1 MGQIFVEN
9 LGTVEIEGDTPNEN
23 ESKKIGLALDQ
34 IKENKFQP
42 DSEKVA
48 DSFLSGP
55 NIARLGLEI
64 GLSIAGTIATGGLAL
79 PALALRGGMLA
90 RPFLIKLAQSSLGSA
105 VGGGTGAGLAQ
116 TFDPKD
122 DIVRE
127 IVRGGLEGAVGEA
140 IGAPVIIKGGQLISK
155 TFNKT
160 TTPKQF
166 LKPLEDAQ
174 QAEEILFTGTKS
186 KVDDILAN
194 PEKYTDK
201 FYNVDKVVEMAK
213 EAKKGLTIGM
223 KTESRFL
230 DTLENIATK
239 SFFGAEE
246 LIGRKEALA
255 FVGQAAQK
263 DFIENVTQGLNKT
276 DLGTLFFDSITGAKN
291 ARKAYFN
298 AQYKS
303 IDDIVKKELNLRADQ
318 APPKLITGKPII
330 DSLNTYIKDL
340 QLPSKDI
347 LALQKDMLKRLTGKR
362 FDFKS
367 LEALRSEIGIDAND
381 AFRDGK
387 TRLGQAYSN
396 MQKSID
402 DLLDNKDA
410 LKKFQIPEKAVE
422 KIKEIRKEYA
432 DTSKLFEDGIF
443 ANILAKGNKDGGV
456 DEIFS
461 AIVKGKQKSSLV
473 QVTKDKI
480 DESVKRKFLTEEQGL
495 QLKDSLKGQYLQNI
509 FERSKL
515 GRSKDGAAPV
525 YSEFVDASAVNK
537 NLNADS
543 ETFKVLFD
551 QTERDNLDDF
561 VKRLAIS
568 QGTLDKKTGLPGGVF
583 IQLKQAGALGS
594 LLSYGSAGNLSGL
607 LADKGISV
615 VLILPAALTKIM
627 LNPKL
632 NKFIFQETAKQNLR
646 KTSPTTAGIAFRNI
660 VGRLI
665 DEGLIDSEEGLK
677 AIEESKQ
684 VQAEFERKG
693 IKNTDDFN
701 KALPQ
706 QIKPQTNLAP
716 INTQVT
722 QPRANLFTT
731 QQPTM
736 PPASMP
742 SPMVAS
748 TDRSQQYA
756 GLFPF
761 DITGQQIARQG

>member
-1 MGQIFVEN
+1 MGQIFVEG
-9 LGTVEIEGDTPNEN
+9 LGTVEIQGDTPNEN
-23 ESKKIGLALDQ
+23 ETKQIGLALDQ

-55 NIARLGLEI
+55 GIARLGLEL
-64 GLSIAGTIATGGLAL
+64 GLSIAGTVATGGLAL

-90 RPFLIKLAQSSLGSA
+90 RPFLTKLAQSSLGSA

-127 IVRGGLEGAVGEA
+127 IVRGGIEGAVGEA
-140 IGAPVIIKGGQLISK
+140 IGAPVVIKGGQLISK
-155 TFNKT
+155 TFNKASS
-160 TTPKQF
+160 PKEF
-166 LKPLEDAQ
+166 LKPLADAQ
-174 QAEEILFTGTKS
+174 EAEEVLFTAGKKGIPS
-186 KVDDILAN
+186 QADKILAN

-201 FYNVDKVVEMAK
+201 FYDVDKVVEMAK

-263 DFIENVTQGLNKT
+263 DFIENATQGLNKT

-303 IDDIVKKELNLRADQ
+303 LDDIVKKELGLRADQ

-340 QLPSKDI
+340 QLPSKDV
-347 LALQKDMLKRLTGKR
+347 LALQKDLLKRIAGKR

-367 LEALRSEIGIDAND
+367 LETLRSEIGIDAND
-381 AFRDGK
+381 AFRAGNSKLGK
-387 TRLGQAYSN
+387 AYST

-410 LKKFQIPEKAVE
+410 LKKFQIPETAVN
-422 KIKEIRKEYA
+422 KIKQIRKEYA
-432 DTSKLFEDGIF
+432 DTSELFEDGIF

-456 DEIFS
+456 DEIFN
-461 AIVKGKQKSSLV
+461 AIVKGKQKSTLV

-480 DESVKRKFLTEEQGL
+480 EESIKRKFLTEEQGR

-515 GRSKDGAAPV
+515 GKSKDGAAPI
-525 YSEFVDASAVNK
+525 YSEFVDASSINK
-537 NLNADS
+537 NLNADKQ
-543 ETFKVLFD
+543 TYDILFD
-551 QTERDNLDDF
+551 TNEKNTLD
-561 VKRLAIS
+561 KLIKNLAIS

-594 LLSYGSAGNLSGL
+594 LLSYGSAGNLAGL
-607 LADKGISV
+607 LADKGIAT
-615 VLILPAALTKIM
+615 ILVAPAVFSKIM
-627 LNPKL
+627 LNPKF
-632 NKFIFQETAKQNLR
+632 NKLIFEETAKQNLR
-646 KTSPTTAGIAFRNI
+646 KTSPTKAGIAFRNI

-665 DEGLIDSEEGLK
+665 DEGLIDSEEGLR

-684 VQAEFERKG
+684 VQADFERKG

-701 KALPQ
+701 KSVATPQ
-706 QIKPQTNLAP
+706 QRPAPAMPPVNTRVTDVQTRPMAAP
-716 INTQVT
+716 IQG
-722 QPRANLFTT
+722 
-731 QQPTM
+731 TM
-736 PPASMP
+736 P
-742 SPMVAS
+742 
-748 TDRSQQYA
+748 TG
-756 GLFPF
+756 GL
-761 DITGQQIARQG
+761 QERIAQSNQLDQFIPVRWKEL

>member
-1 MGQIFVEN
+1 MGQIFVEG
-9 LGTVEIEGDTPNEN
+9 LGTVEIQGDTPNEN
-23 ESKKIGLALDQ
+23 ESKQIGLALDQ

-42 DSEKVA
+42 ESEKVA
-48 DSFLSGP
+48 DSFLNGP
-55 NIARLGLEI
+55 TVGRIALEL
-64 GLSIAGTIATGGLAL
+64 GLSIAGTVATGGLAL
-79 PALALRGGMLA
+79 PALVARAGFLA
-90 RPFLIKLAQSSLGSA
+90 RPTLVALAKSSFGSA
-105 VGGGTGAGLAQ
+105 VGGGGGAGLAQ

-127 IVRGGLEGAVGEA
+127 IIRGGVEGAVGEA
-140 IGAPVIIKGGQLISK
+140 IGAPVVIKGGQLISK
-155 TFNKT
+155 TFNKAA
-160 TTPKQF
+160 TPKEF
-166 LKPLEDAQ
+166 LKPLTDAKE
-174 QAEEILFTGTKS
+174 AEEILFTTGAKGVPS
-186 KVDDILAN
+186 QADKILAN

-201 FYNVDKVVEMAK
+201 FYDVDKVVEMAK
-213 EAKKGLTIGM
+213 EAKKGLTVGM

-263 DFIENVTQGLNKT
+263 DFIENATQGLNKT

-298 AQYKS
+298 AQYKG
-303 IDDIVKKELNLRADQ
+303 IDDIVKKELGLRADQ

-347 LALQKDMLKRLTGKR
+347 LTLQKDIVKRIAGKR

-367 LEALRSEIGIDAND
+367 LETLRSEIGIDAND
-381 AFRDGK
+381 AFRAGNSKLGK
-387 TRLGQAYSN
+387 VYGN

-410 LKKFQIPEKAVE
+410 LKKFQIPENAVNR
-422 KIKEIRKEYA
+422 IKEIRKEYA

-456 DEIFS
+456 DEIFN
-461 AIVKGKQKSSLV
+461 AIVKGKQKSTLV
-473 QVTKDKI
+473 EVTKNKI
-480 DESVKRKFLTEEQGL
+480 EESVKRKFLTEEQGL

-515 GRSKDGAAPV
+515 GKSKDGSAPI
-525 YSEFVDASAVNK
+525 YSEFVDASSINK
-537 NLNADS
+537 NINADS
-543 ETFKVLFD
+543 QTFNILFD
-551 QTERDNLDDF
+551 KNEREVLDKLVKNLA
-561 VKRLAIS
+561 VS

-594 LLSYGSAGNLSGL
+594 LLSYGSAGNLAGL
-607 LADKGISV
+607 LADKGIAT
-615 VLILPAALTKIM
+615 VLIAPAVFSKMM
-627 LNPKL
+627 LNPKF

-646 KTSPTTAGIAFRNI
+646 KTSPTTAGVAFRNL
-660 VGRLI
+660 VGRLV
-665 DEGLIDSEEGLK
+665 DEGLIDSEEGLR

-684 VQAEFERKG
+684 VQAEFEKKG

-701 KALPQ
+701 KAAATPQ
-706 QIKPQTNLAP
+706 QRPAPAMPPVNTRVTDVQTRPVATPMPIPQG
-716 INTQVT
+716 
-722 QPRANLFTT
+722 
-731 QQPTM
+731 TM
-736 PPASMP
+736 P
-742 SPMVAS
+742 
-748 TDRSQQYA
+748 TG
-756 GLFPF
+756 GL
-761 DITGQQIARQG
+761 QERIAQSNQLDQFIPVR

>member
-1 MGQIFVEN
+1 MGQIFVEG
-9 LGTVEIEGDTPNEN
+9 LGTVEIQGDTPNEN
-23 ESKKIGLALDQ
+23 ETKQIGLALDQ

-55 NIARLGLEI
+55 GIARLGLEL
-64 GLSIAGTIATGGLAL
+64 GLSIAGTVATGGLAL

-90 RPFLIKLAQSSLGSA
+90 RPFLTKLAQSSLGSA

-127 IVRGGLEGAVGEA
+127 IVRGGIEGAVGEA
-140 IGAPVIIKGGQLISK
+140 IGAPVVIKGGQLISK
-155 TFNKT
+155 TFNKASS
-160 TTPKQF
+160 PKEF
-166 LKPLEDAQ
+166 LKPLADAQ
-174 QAEEILFTGTKS
+174 EAEEVLFTAGKKGIPS
-186 KVDDILAN
+186 QADKILAN

-201 FYNVDKVVEMAK
+201 FYDVDKVVEMAK

-263 DFIENVTQGLNKT
+263 DFIENATQGLNKT

-303 IDDIVKKELNLRADQ
+303 LDDIVKKELGLRADQ

-340 QLPSKDI
+340 QLPSKDV
-347 LALQKDMLKRLTGKR
+347 LALQKDLLKRIAGKR

-367 LEALRSEIGIDAND
+367 LETLRSEIGIDAND
-381 AFRDGK
+381 AFRAGNSKLGK
-387 TRLGQAYSN
+387 AYST

-410 LKKFQIPEKAVE
+410 LKKFQIPETAVN
-422 KIKEIRKEYA
+422 KIKQIRKEYA
-432 DTSKLFEDGIF
+432 DTSELFEDGIF

-456 DEIFS
+456 DEIFN
-461 AIVKGKQKSSLV
+461 AIVKGKQKSTLV

-480 DESVKRKFLTEEQGL
+480 EESVKREFLTEEQGR

-515 GRSKDGAAPV
+515 GKSKDGAAPI
-525 YSEFVDASAVNK
+525 YSEFVDASSINK
-537 NLNADS
+537 NLNADKQ
-543 ETFKVLFD
+543 TYDILFD
-551 QTERDNLDDF
+551 TNEKNTLD
-561 VKRLAIS
+561 KLIKNLAIS

-594 LLSYGSAGNLSGL
+594 LLSYGSAGNLAGL
-607 LADKGISV
+607 LADKGIAT
-615 VLILPAALTKIM
+615 ILVAPAVFSKIM
-627 LNPKL
+627 LNPKF
-632 NKFIFQETAKQNLR
+632 NKLIFEETAKQNLR
-646 KTSPTTAGIAFRNI
+646 KTSPTKAGIAFRNI

-665 DEGLIDSEEGLK
+665 DEGLIDSEEGLR

-684 VQAEFERKG
+684 VQADFERKG

-701 KALPQ
+701 KAVATPQ
-706 QIKPQTNLAP
+706 QRPAPAMPPVNTRVTDVQTRPVAAP
-716 INTQVT
+716 MPISQG
-722 QPRANLFTT
+722 
-731 QQPTM
+731 TM
-736 PPASMP
+736 P
-742 SPMVAS
+742 
-748 TDRSQQYA
+748 TG
-756 GLFPF
+756 GL
-761 DITGQQIARQG
+761 QERIAQSNQLDQFIPVR

>member
-1 MGQIFVEN
+1 MGQIFVEG
-9 LGTVEIEGDTPNEN
+9 LGTVEIQGETPNEN
-23 ESKKIGLALDQ
+23 ETKQIGLALDQ

-55 NIARLGLEI
+55 GIARLGLEL
-64 GLSIAGTIATGGLAL
+64 GLSIAGTVATGGLAL

-90 RPFLIKLAQSSLGSA
+90 RPFLTKLAQSSLGSA

-127 IVRGGLEGAVGEA
+127 IVRGGIEGAVGEA
-140 IGAPVIIKGGQLISK
+140 IGAPVVIKGGQLISK
-155 TFNKT
+155 TFNKASS
-160 TTPKQF
+160 PKEF
-166 LKPLEDAQ
+166 LKPLADAQ
-174 QAEEILFTGTKS
+174 EAEEVLFTAGKKGIPS
-186 KVDDILAN
+186 QADKILAN

-201 FYNVDKVVEMAK
+201 FYDVDKVVEMAK

-263 DFIENVTQGLNKT
+263 DFIENATQGLNKT

-303 IDDIVKKELNLRADQ
+303 LDDIVKKELGLRADQ

-340 QLPSKDI
+340 QLPSKDV
-347 LALQKDMLKRLTGKR
+347 LALQKDLLKRIAGKR

-367 LEALRSEIGIDAND
+367 LETLRSEIGIDAND
-381 AFRDGK
+381 AFRAGNSKLGK
-387 TRLGQAYSN
+387 AYST

-410 LKKFQIPEKAVE
+410 LKKFQIPQRAVN
-422 KIKEIRKEYA
+422 KIKQIRKEYA
-432 DTSKLFEDGIF
+432 DTSELFEDGIF

-456 DEIFS
+456 DEIFN
-461 AIVKGKQKSSLV
+461 AIVKGKQKSTLV

-480 DESVKRKFLTEEQGL
+480 EESVKRKFLTEEQGR

-515 GRSKDGAAPV
+515 GKSKDGAAPI
-525 YSEFVDASAVNK
+525 YSEFVDASSINK
-537 NLNADS
+537 NLNADKQ
-543 ETFKVLFD
+543 TYDILFD
-551 QTERDNLDDF
+551 TNEKNTLD
-561 VKRLAIS
+561 KLIKNLAIS

-594 LLSYGSAGNLSGL
+594 LLSYGSAGNLAGL
-607 LADKGISV
+607 LADKGIAT
-615 VLILPAALTKIM
+615 ILVAPAVFSKIM
-627 LNPKL
+627 LNPKF
-632 NKFIFQETAKQNLR
+632 NKLIFEETAKQNLR
-646 KTSPTTAGIAFRNI
+646 KTSPTKAGIAFRNI

-665 DEGLIDSEEGLK
+665 DEGLIDSEEGLR

-684 VQAEFERKG
+684 VQADFERKG

-701 KALPQ
+701 KAVATPQ
-706 QIKPQTNLAP
+706 QRPAPAMPPVNTRVTDVQTRPVAAPMPIPQG
-716 INTQVT
+716 
-722 QPRANLFTT
+722 
-731 QQPTM
+731 TM
-736 PPASMP
+736 P
-742 SPMVAS
+742 
-748 TDRSQQYA
+748 TG
-756 GLFPF
+756 GL
-761 DITGQQIARQG
+761 QERIAQSNQLDQFIPVR

>member
-1 MGQIFVEN
+1 MGQIFVEG
-9 LGTVEIEGDTPNEN
+9 LGTVEIQGDTPNEN
-23 ESKKIGLALDQ
+23 ETKQIGLALDQ

-55 NIARLGLEI
+55 GIARLGLEL
-64 GLSIAGTIATGGLAL
+64 GLSIAGTVATGGLAL

-90 RPFLIKLAQSSLGSA
+90 RPFLTKLAQSSLGSA

-127 IVRGGLEGAVGEA
+127 IVRGGIEGAVGEA
-140 IGAPVIIKGGQLISK
+140 IGAPVVIKGGQLISK
-155 TFNKT
+155 TFNKASS
-160 TTPKQF
+160 PKEF
-166 LKPLEDAQ
+166 LKPLADAQ
-174 QAEEILFTGTKS
+174 EAEEVLFTAGKKGIPS
-186 KVDDILAN
+186 QADKILAN

-201 FYNVDKVVEMAK
+201 FYDVDKVVEMAK

-263 DFIENVTQGLNKT
+263 DFIENATQGLNKT

-303 IDDIVKKELNLRADQ
+303 LDDIVKKELGLRADQ

-340 QLPSKDI
+340 QLPSKDV
-347 LALQKDMLKRLTGKR
+347 LALQKDLLKRIAGKR

-367 LEALRSEIGIDAND
+367 LETLRSEIGIDAND
-381 AFRDGK
+381 AFRAGNSKLGK
-387 TRLGQAYSN
+387 AYST

-410 LKKFQIPEKAVE
+410 LKKFQIPETAVN
-422 KIKEIRKEYA
+422 KIKQIRKEYA
-432 DTSKLFEDGIF
+432 DTSELFEDGIF

-456 DEIFS
+456 DEIFN
-461 AIVKGKQKSSLV
+461 AIVKGKQKSTLV

-480 DESVKRKFLTEEQGL
+480 EESIKRKFLTEEQGR

-515 GRSKDGAAPV
+515 GKSKDGAAPI
-525 YSEFVDASAVNK
+525 YSEFVDASSINK
-537 NLNADS
+537 NLNADKQ
-543 ETFKVLFD
+543 TYDILFD
-551 QTERDNLDDF
+551 TNEKNTLD
-561 VKRLAIS
+561 KLIKNLAIS

-594 LLSYGSAGNLSGL
+594 LLSYGSAGNLAGL
-607 LADKGISV
+607 LADKGIAT
-615 VLILPAALTKIM
+615 ILVAPAVFSKIM
-627 LNPKL
+627 LNPKF
-632 NKFIFQETAKQNLR
+632 NKLIFEETAKQNLR
-646 KTSPTTAGIAFRNI
+646 KTSPTKAGIAFRNI

-665 DEGLIDSEEGLK
+665 DEGLIDSEEGLR

-684 VQAEFERKG
+684 VQADFERKG

-701 KALPQ
+701 KAVATPQ
-706 QIKPQTNLAP
+706 QRPAPAMPPVNTRVTDVQTRPMAAP
-716 INTQVT
+716 IQG
-722 QPRANLFTT
+722 
-731 QQPTM
+731 TM
-736 PPASMP
+736 P
-742 SPMVAS
+742 
-748 TDRSQQYA
+748 TG
-756 GLFPF
+756 GL
-761 DITGQQIARQG
+761 QERIAQSNQLDQFIPVRWKEL

>member
-1 MGQIFVEN
+1 MGQIFVEG
-9 LGTVEIEGDTPNEN
+9 LGTVEIQGDTPNEN
-23 ESKKIGLALDQ
+23 ETKQIGLALDQ

-55 NIARLGLEI
+55 GIARLGLEL
-64 GLSIAGTIATGGLAL
+64 GLSIAGTVATGGLAL

-90 RPFLIKLAQSSLGSA
+90 RPFLTKLAQSSLGSA

-127 IVRGGLEGAVGEA
+127 IVRGGIEGAVGEA
-140 IGAPVIIKGGQLISK
+140 IGAPVVIKGGQLISK
-155 TFNKT
+155 TFNKASS
-160 TTPKQF
+160 PKEF
-166 LKPLEDAQ
+166 LKPLADAQ
-174 QAEEILFTGTKS
+174 EAEEVLFTAGKKGIPS
-186 KVDDILAN
+186 QADKILAN

-201 FYNVDKVVEMAK
+201 FYDVDKVVEMAK

-263 DFIENVTQGLNKT
+263 DFIENATQGLNKT

-303 IDDIVKKELNLRADQ
+303 LDDIVKKELGLRADQ

-340 QLPSKDI
+340 QLPSKDV
-347 LALQKDMLKRLTGKR
+347 LALQKDLLKRIAGKR

-367 LEALRSEIGIDAND
+367 LETLRSEIGIDAND
-381 AFRDGK
+381 AFRAGNSKLGK
-387 TRLGQAYSN
+387 AYST

-410 LKKFQIPEKAVE
+410 LKKFQIPETAVN
-422 KIKEIRKEYA
+422 KIKQIRKEYA
-432 DTSKLFEDGIF
+432 DTSELFEDGIF

-456 DEIFS
+456 DEIFN
-461 AIVKGKQKSSLV
+461 AIVKGKQKSTLV

-480 DESVKRKFLTEEQGL
+480 EESVKRKFLTEEQGR

-515 GRSKDGAAPV
+515 GKSKDGAAPI
-525 YSEFVDASAVNK
+525 YSEFVDASSINK
-537 NLNADS
+537 NLNADKQ
-543 ETFKVLFD
+543 TYDILFD
-551 QTERDNLDDF
+551 TNEKNTLD
-561 VKRLAIS
+561 KLIKNLAIS

-594 LLSYGSAGNLSGL
+594 LLSYGSAGNLAGL
-607 LADKGISV
+607 LADKGIAT
-615 VLILPAALTKIM
+615 ILVAPAVFSKIM
-627 LNPKL
+627 LNPKF
-632 NKFIFQETAKQNLR
+632 NKLIFEETAKQNLR
-646 KTSPTTAGIAFRNI
+646 KTSPTKAGVAFRNI

-665 DEGLIDSEEGLK
+665 DEGLIDSEEGLR

-684 VQAEFERKG
+684 VQADFERKG

-701 KALPQ
+701 KAVATPQ
-706 QIKPQTNLAP
+706 QRPAPAMPPVNTRVTDVQTRPVAAPMPIPQG
-716 INTQVT
+716 
-722 QPRANLFTT
+722 
-731 QQPTM
+731 TM
-736 PPASMP
+736 P
-742 SPMVAS
+742 
-748 TDRSQQYA
+748 TG
-756 GLFPF
+756 GL
-761 DITGQQIARQG
+761 QERIAQSNQLDQFIPVR

>member
-1 MGQIFVEN
+1 MGQIFVEG
-9 LGTVEIEGDTPNEN
+9 LGTVEIQGDTPNEN
-23 ESKKIGLALDQ
+23 ETKQIGLALDQ

-55 NIARLGLEI
+55 GIARLGLEL
-64 GLSIAGTIATGGLAL
+64 GLSIAGTVATGGLAL

-90 RPFLIKLAQSSLGSA
+90 RPFLTKLAQSSLGSA

-127 IVRGGLEGAVGEA
+127 IVRGGIEGAVGEA
-140 IGAPVIIKGGQLISK
+140 IGAPVVIKGGQLISK
-155 TFNKT
+155 TFNKASS
-160 TTPKQF
+160 PKEF
-166 LKPLEDAQ
+166 LKPLADAQ
-174 QAEEILFTGTKS
+174 EAEEVLFTAGKKGIPS
-186 KVDDILAN
+186 QADKILAN

-201 FYNVDKVVEMAK
+201 FYDVDKVVEMAK

-263 DFIENVTQGLNKT
+263 DFIENATQGLNKT

-303 IDDIVKKELNLRADQ
+303 LDDIVKKELGLRADQ

-340 QLPSKDI
+340 QLPSKDV
-347 LALQKDMLKRLTGKR
+347 LALQKDLLKRIAGKR

-367 LEALRSEIGIDAND
+367 LETLRSEIGIDAND
-381 AFRDGK
+381 AFRAGNSKLGK
-387 TRLGQAYSN
+387 AYST

-410 LKKFQIPEKAVE
+410 LKKFQIPETAVN
-422 KIKEIRKEYA
+422 KIKQIRKEYA
-432 DTSKLFEDGIF
+432 DTSELFEDGIF

-456 DEIFS
+456 DEIFN
-461 AIVKGKQKSSLV
+461 AIVKGKQKSTLV

-480 DESVKRKFLTEEQGL
+480 EESIKRKFLTEEQGR

-515 GRSKDGAAPV
+515 GKSKDGAAPI
-525 YSEFVDASAVNK
+525 YSEFVDASSINK
-537 NLNADS
+537 NLNADKQ
-543 ETFKVLFD
+543 TYDILFD
-551 QTERDNLDDF
+551 TNEKNTLD
-561 VKRLAIS
+561 KLIKNLAIS

-594 LLSYGSAGNLSGL
+594 LLSYGSAGNLAGL
-607 LADKGISV
+607 LADKGIAT
-615 VLILPAALTKIM
+615 ILVAPAVFSKIM
-627 LNPKL
+627 LNPKF
-632 NKFIFQETAKQNLR
+632 NKLIFEETAKQNLR
-646 KTSPTTAGIAFRNI
+646 KTSPTKAGIAFRNI

-665 DEGLIDSEEGLK
+665 DEGLIDSEEGLR

-684 VQAEFERKG
+684 VQADFERKG

-701 KALPQ
+701 KAVATPQ
-706 QIKPQTNLAP
+706 QRPAPAMPPVNTRVTDVQTRPMATP
-716 INTQVT
+716 IQG
-722 QPRANLFTT
+722 
-731 QQPTM
+731 TM
-736 PPASMP
+736 P
-742 SPMVAS
+742 
-748 TDRSQQYA
+748 TG
-756 GLFPF
+756 GL
-761 DITGQQIARQG
+761 QERIAQSNQLDQFIPVR

>member
-1 MGQIFVEN
+1 MGQIFVEG
-9 LGTVEIEGDTPNEN
+9 LGTVEIQGDTPNEN
-23 ESKKIGLALDQ
+23 ESKQIGLALDQ
-34 IKENKFQP
+34 IKENRFQP

-55 NIARLGLEI
+55 NIARLGLEL
-64 GLSIAGTIATGGLAL
+64 GLSIAGTVATGGLAL
-79 PALALRGGMLA
+79 PAIALRGGMLA
-90 RPFLIKLAQSSLGSA
+90 RPFLTKLAQSSLGSA

-127 IVRGGLEGAVGEA
+127 IVRGGIEGAVGEA
-140 IGAPVIIKGGQLISK
+140 IGAPVVIKGGQLISK
-155 TFNKT
+155 TFNKSS
-160 TTPKQF
+160 TPKEF
-166 LKPLEDAQ
+166 LKPLTDAKE
-174 QAEEILFTGTKS
+174 AEEILFTTGAKGIPS
-186 KVDDILAN
+186 QADKILAN
-194 PEKYTDK
+194 PEKYADK
-201 FYNVDKVVEMAK
+201 FYDVDKVVEMAK

-263 DFIENVTQGLNKT
+263 DFIENATQGLNKT

-291 ARKAYFN
+291 ARRAYFN

-303 IDDIVKKELNLRADQ
+303 LDDIVKKELGLRADQ

-340 QLPSKDI
+340 QLPSKDV
-347 LALQKDMLKRLTGKR
+347 LTLQKDMLKRIAGKR

-367 LEALRSEIGIDAND
+367 LETLRSEIGIDAND
-381 AFRDGK
+381 AFRAGNTKLGK
-387 TRLGQAYSN
+387 AYSN

-402 DLLDNKDA
+402 NLLDDTDA
-410 LKKFQIPEKAVE
+410 LKKFQIPETAVN
-422 KIKEIRKEYA
+422 KIKQIRKEYA
-432 DTSKLFEDGIF
+432 DTSNLFEDGIF

-456 DEIFS
+456 DEIFN
-461 AIVKGKQKSSLV
+461 AIVKGKQKSTLV

-480 DESVKRKFLTEEQGL
+480 EESVKRKFLTEEQGL

-515 GRSKDGAAPV
+515 GRSRDGAAPV
-525 YSEFVDASAVNK
+525 YSEFVDASSINK

-551 QTERDNLDDF
+551 KTERDKLDDF
-561 VKRLAIS
+561 IKKLAIS

-594 LLSYGSAGNLSGL
+594 LLSYGSAGNLAGL
-607 LADKGISV
+607 LADKGIATI
-615 VLILPAALTKIM
+615 LIAPAVFSKIM
-627 LNPKL
+627 LNPKF

-646 KTSPTTAGIAFRNI
+646 KTSPTTAGVAFRNL

-701 KALPQ
+701 KAAATPQ
-706 QIKPQTNLAP
+706 QRPAPVMPPVNTRVTNIQARPVATPMPIPQG
-716 INTQVT
+716 
-722 QPRANLFTT
+722 
-731 QQPTM
+731 TM
-736 PPASMP
+736 P
-742 SPMVAS
+742 
-748 TDRSQQYA
+748 TA
-756 GLFPF
+756 GL
-761 DITGQQIARQG
+761 QERIAQSNQLDQFIPVR

>member
-1 MGQIFVEN
+1 MGQIFVEG
-9 LGTVEIEGDTPNEN
+9 LGTVEIQGETPNEN
-23 ESKKIGLALDQ
+23 ETKQIGLALDQ

-55 NIARLGLEI
+55 GIARLGLEL
-64 GLSIAGTIATGGLAL
+64 GLSIAGTVATGGLAL

-90 RPFLIKLAQSSLGSA
+90 RPFLTKLAQSSLGSA

-127 IVRGGLEGAVGEA
+127 IVRGGIEGAVGEA
-140 IGAPVIIKGGQLISK
+140 IGAPVVIKGGQLISK
-155 TFNKT
+155 TFNKASS
-160 TTPKQF
+160 PKEF
-166 LKPLEDAQ
+166 LKPLTDAQ
-174 QAEEILFTGTKS
+174 EAEEVLFTAGKKGIPS
-186 KVDDILAN
+186 QADKILAN

-201 FYNVDKVVEMAK
+201 FYDVDKVVEMAK

-263 DFIENVTQGLNKT
+263 DFIENATQGLNKT

-303 IDDIVKKELNLRADQ
+303 LDDIVKKELGLRADQ

-340 QLPSKDI
+340 QLPSKDV
-347 LALQKDMLKRLTGKR
+347 LALQKDLLKRIAGKR

-367 LEALRSEIGIDAND
+367 LETLRSEIGIDAND
-381 AFRDGK
+381 AFRAGNSKLGK
-387 TRLGQAYSN
+387 AYST

-410 LKKFQIPEKAVE
+410 LKKFQIPETAVN
-422 KIKEIRKEYA
+422 KIKQIRKEYA
-432 DTSKLFEDGIF
+432 DTSELFEDGIF

-456 DEIFS
+456 DEIFN
-461 AIVKGKQKSSLV
+461 AIVKGKQKSTLV

-480 DESVKRKFLTEEQGL
+480 EESVKRKFLTEEQGR

-515 GRSKDGAAPV
+515 GKSKDGAAPI
-525 YSEFVDASAVNK
+525 YSEFVDASSINK
-537 NLNADS
+537 NLNADKQ
-543 ETFKVLFD
+543 TYDILFD
-551 QTERDNLDDF
+551 TNEKNTLD
-561 VKRLAIS
+561 KLIKNLAIS

-594 LLSYGSAGNLSGL
+594 LLSYGSAGNLAGL
-607 LADKGISV
+607 LADKGIAT
-615 VLILPAALTKIM
+615 ILVAPAVFSKIM
-627 LNPKL
+627 LNPKF
-632 NKFIFQETAKQNLR
+632 NKLIFEETAKQNLR
-646 KTSPTTAGIAFRNI
+646 KTSPTKAGIAFRNI

-665 DEGLIDSEEGLK
+665 DEGLIDSEEGLR

-684 VQAEFERKG
+684 VQADFERKG

-701 KALPQ
+701 KAVATPQ
-706 QIKPQTNLAP
+706 QRPAPAMPPVNTRVTDVQTRPVAAPMPIPQG
-716 INTQVT
+716 
-722 QPRANLFTT
+722 
-731 QQPTM
+731 TM
-736 PPASMP
+736 P
-742 SPMVAS
+742 
-748 TDRSQQYA
+748 TG
-756 GLFPF
+756 GL
-761 DITGQQIARQG
+761 QERIAQSNQLDQFIPVR

>member
-1 MGQIFVEN
+1 MGQIFVEG
-9 LGTVEIEGDTPNEN
+9 LGTVEIQGETPNEN
-23 ESKKIGLALDQ
+23 ETKQIGLALDQ

-55 NIARLGLEI
+55 GIARLGLEL
-64 GLSIAGTIATGGLAL
+64 GLSIAGTVATGGLAL

-90 RPFLIKLAQSSLGSA
+90 RPFLTKLAQSSLGSA

-140 IGAPVIIKGGQLISK
+140 IGAPVVIKGGQLISK
-155 TFNKT
+155 TFNKASS
-160 TTPKQF
+160 PKEF
-166 LKPLEDAQ
+166 LKPLTDAQ
-174 QAEEILFTGTKS
+174 EAEEVLFTAGKKGIPS
-186 KVDDILAN
+186 QADKILAN

-201 FYNVDKVVEMAK
+201 FYDVDKVVEMAK

-263 DFIENVTQGLNKT
+263 DFIENATQGLNKT

-303 IDDIVKKELNLRADQ
+303 LDDIVKKELGLRADQ

-340 QLPSKDI
+340 QLPSKDV
-347 LALQKDMLKRLTGKR
+347 LALQKDLLKRIAGKR

-367 LEALRSEIGIDAND
+367 LETLRSEIGIDAND
-381 AFRDGK
+381 AFRAGNSKLGK
-387 TRLGQAYSN
+387 AYST

-410 LKKFQIPEKAVE
+410 LKKFQIPQRAVN
-422 KIKEIRKEYA
+422 KIKQIRKEYA
-432 DTSKLFEDGIF
+432 DTSELFEDGIF

-456 DEIFS
+456 DEIFN
-461 AIVKGKQKSSLV
+461 AIVKGKQKSTLV

-480 DESVKRKFLTEEQGL
+480 EESVKREFLTEEQGR

-515 GRSKDGAAPV
+515 GKSKDGAAPI
-525 YSEFVDASAVNK
+525 YSEFVDASSINK
-537 NLNADS
+537 NLNADKQ
-543 ETFKVLFD
+543 TYDILFD
-551 QTERDNLDDF
+551 TNEKNTLD
-561 VKRLAIS
+561 KLIKNLAIS

-594 LLSYGSAGNLSGL
+594 LLSYGSAGNLAGL
-607 LADKGISV
+607 LADKGIAT
-615 VLILPAALTKIM
+615 ILVAPAVFSKIM
-627 LNPKL
+627 LNPKF
-632 NKFIFQETAKQNLR
+632 NKLIFEETAKQNLR
-646 KTSPTTAGIAFRNI
+646 KTSPTKAGIAFRNI

-665 DEGLIDSEEGLK
+665 DEGFIDSEEGLR

-684 VQAEFERKG
+684 VQADFERKG

-701 KALPQ
+701 KAVATPQ
-706 QIKPQTNLAP
+706 QRPAPAMPPVNTRVTDVQTRPVAAPMPIPQ
-716 INTQVT
+716 
-722 QPRANLFTT
+722 R
-731 QQPTM
+731 TM
-736 PPASMP
+736 P
-742 SPMVAS
+742 
-748 TDRSQQYA
+748 TG
-756 GLFPF
+756 GL
-761 DITGQQIARQG
+761 QERIAQSNQLDQFIPVR